1 MSREAYRWRKK
12 LICLGLACLMFL
24 SGSLAACGR
33 QTEQSAYHIEYLN
46 KDKNRLV
53 EEPYEPSAT
62 DTDGMIKEFLAKLSS
77 DSDNV
82 DYRKPIPND
91 VEITNYS
98 LDGVLLTLHF
108 DEDYSKMSAVDEVLC
123 RAAVVRTMTQ
133 IDGVDCVAFYIGDAP
148 LTDAKG
154 NLVGTMNQD
163 SFIENPGEQINA
175 IQTTTLTLY
184 FSNRDGDAL
193 VKETQTVHYSSNI
206 SIEKLVIEHLL
217 EQPKNAKGKSAIP
230 SGTKLL
236 SVTTVDGVCYVN
248 FDAGFTNQD
257 YEIQEPIVI
266 YSIVNSLSELSTVSK
281 VQISVNGSTKGVYRD
296 SYKLDK
302 IYDRNLDYLE
312 ERQKG
317 EKAKS
322 E

>member
-1 MSREAYRWRKK
+1 MKK
-12 LICLGLACLMFL
+12 RYLIFL
-24 SGSLAACGR
+24 LAALLLLLCGCESKKEEETGY
-33 QTEQSAYHIEYLN
+33 QIYYLN
-46 KDKNRLV
+46 AEKTKLNPMGYQPKHQEA
-53 EEPYEPSAT
+53 EE
-62 DTDGMIKEFLAKLSS
+62 MVKEFLRELSS
-77 DSDNV
+77 IPEDV
-82 DYRKPIPND
+82 EYQKPIPND
-91 VEITNYS
+91 VEITQYRLEGDQLS
-98 LDGVLLTLHF
+98 IWMDS
-108 DEDYSKMSAVDEVLC
+108 DYYNMDTASEVFC
-123 RAAVVRTMTQ
+123 RAAIVRTMTQ
-133 IDGVDCVAFYIGDAP
+133 IPDISCVSFFVGDSP
-148 LTDAKG
+148 LVDAK
-154 NLVGTMNQD
+154 NNVVGLMTAE
-163 SFIENPGEQINA
+163 SFVENPGEQINA
-175 IQTTTLTLY
+175 IQTATLTLY
-184 FSNRDGDAL
+184 FSNKSGDAL

-217 EQPKNAKGKSAIP
+217 EKPKNAEGKSAIP

-248 FDAGFTNQD
+248 FDSGFMNHD

-296 SYKLDK
+296 SCKLDT

-312 ERQKG
+312 EEQKG

>member
-1 MSREAYRWRKK
+1 MD
-12 LICLGLACLMFL
+12 
-24 SGSLAACGR
+24 AA
-33 QTEQSAYHIEYLN
+33 TE
-46 KDKNRLV
+46 V
-53 EEPYEPSAT
+53 
-62 DTDGMIKEFLAKLSS
+62 F
-77 DSDNV
+77 
-82 DYRKPIPND
+82 
-91 VEITNYS
+91 
-98 LDGVLLTLHF
+98 
-108 DEDYSKMSAVDEVLC
+108 C

-133 IDGVDCVAFYIGDAP
+133 IPDISCVSFFVGDSPLVDSKNNV
-148 LTDAKG
+148 
-154 NLVGTMNQD
+154 VGLMTAE
-163 SFIENPGEQINA
+163 SFVENPGEQINA

-217 EQPKNAKGKSAIP
+217 EKPKNAKGKSAIP

-266 YSIVNSLSELSTVSK
+266 YSIVDSLSELSTVSK

>member
-1 MSREAYRWRKK
+1 
-12 LICLGLACLMFL
+12 
-24 SGSLAACGR
+24 
-33 QTEQSAYHIEYLN
+33 
-46 KDKNRLV
+46 
-53 EEPYEPSAT
+53 
-62 DTDGMIKEFLAKLSS
+62 
-77 DSDNV
+77 
-82 DYRKPIPND
+82 
-91 VEITNYS
+91 
-98 LDGVLLTLHF
+98 
-108 DEDYSKMSAVDEVLC
+108 
-123 RAAVVRTMTQ
+123 MT
-133 IDGVDCVAFYIGDAP
+133 AE
-148 LTDAKG
+148 
-154 NLVGTMNQD
+154 
-163 SFIENPGEQINA
+163 SFVENPGEQINA

-266 YSIVNSLSELSTVSK
+266 YSIVDSLSELSTVSK

-312 ERQKG
+312 EGQKKG
-317 EKAKS
+317 EKTKR

>member
-1 MSREAYRWRKK
+1 MKK
-12 LICLGLACLMFL
+12 RYLIFL
-24 SGSLAACGR
+24 FAALLLLLCGCESKKEVKTGY
-33 QTEQSAYHIEYLN
+33 QIYYLN
-46 KDKNRLV
+46 ADKTKLNPMEYHPKHKDA
-53 EEPYEPSAT
+53 EE
-62 DTDGMIKEFLAKLSS
+62 MVKEFLRELSS
-77 DSDNV
+77 V
-82 DYRKPIPND
+82 P
-91 VEITNYS
+91 
-98 LDGVLLTLHF
+98 
-108 DEDYSKMSAVDEVLC
+108 EDYNMDAATEVFC

-133 IDGVDCVAFYIGDAP
+133 IPDISCVSFFVGDSPLVDSKNNV
-148 LTDAKG
+148 
-154 NLVGTMNQD
+154 VGLMTAE
-163 SFIENPGEQINA
+163 SFVENPGEQINA

>member
-1 MSREAYRWRKK
+1 M
-12 LICLGLACLMFL
+12 
-24 SGSLAACGR
+24 
-33 QTEQSAYHIEYLN
+33 
-46 KDKNRLV
+46 
-53 EEPYEPSAT
+53 
-62 DTDGMIKEFLAKLSS
+62 
-77 DSDNV
+77 
-82 DYRKPIPND
+82 
-91 VEITNYS
+91 
-98 LDGVLLTLHF
+98 LLTLHF